1 MSDKHKDNP
10 YYPSKYQALIRRSFN
25 TKLALYLFKVLKET
39 RRIDVEEA
47 EFISFK
53 LDNDLAELY
62 ESSWQVE
69 SINGINVKEFDK
81 IIDDWYKGN
90 EVIKSRLFIAY
101 RKSYTETILP
111 VEIFNKIYED
121 QNSTRKC
128 VYCDITEK
136 QILVLR
142 QSGSI
147 KTKRNRGKTME
158 IDRINSNMEY
168 TSNNIVLACYYC
180 NNAKTDEFTI
190 DEFKAVGIE
199 IGKILINRLSKL
211 TEFNDS

>member
-1 MSDKHKDNP
+1 
-10 YYPSKYQALIRRSFN
+10 
-25 TKLALYLFKVLKET
+25 VLKET

>member
-39 RRIDVEEA
+39 SHLDTIEEA
-47 EFISFK
+47 EFIAFD
-53 LDNDLAELY
+53 LNNDIAVLY
-62 ESSWQVE
+62 EKAWQE
-69 SINGINVKEFDK
+69 KIINGIDVVDFDRA
-81 IIDDWYKGN
+81 IDNWYKGSGDLK
-90 EVIKSRLFIAY
+90 IRLYSAY
-101 RKSYTETILP
+101 KKHYTETVLTI
-111 VEIFNKIYED
+111 ESFNKIYED
-121 QNSTRKC
+121 DTPTC
-128 VYCDITEK
+128 IYCKITEK
-136 QILVLR
+136 QILELR
-142 QSGSI
+142 QGGSI

-168 TSNNIVLACYYC
+168 SSNNIVLACYYC

-199 IGKILINRLSKL
+199 IGKILINRLSKI
-211 TEFNDS
+211 NGV